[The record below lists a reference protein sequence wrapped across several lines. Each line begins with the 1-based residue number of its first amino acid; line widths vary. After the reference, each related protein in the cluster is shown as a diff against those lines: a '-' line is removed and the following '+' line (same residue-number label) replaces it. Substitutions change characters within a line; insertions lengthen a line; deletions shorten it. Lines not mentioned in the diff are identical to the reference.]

1 MLGIRRHGAVAID
14 LFQGDP
20 ALFTSDVQAS
30 AAQGISCLAPAVRH
44 VAIVGSKDV
53 GELQKLKTVLT
64 SGEAPQ
70 GLRRVTFVL
79 ATLDLYYAFQDELFR
94 VFPEAGE
101 V

>member
-1 MLGIRRHGAVAID
+1 MAID

-20 ALFTSDVQAS
+20 ALFVADVQAS
-30 AAQGISCLAPAVRH
+30 AAKGISSLGPTVHH
-44 VAIVGSKDV
+44 VAIVGPRDV

-64 SGEAPQ
+64 SGEAPH
-70 GLRRVTFVL
+70 GLRRVTFIL